1 MSKLVK
7 GKMPISQKRE
17 NSDFANED
25 LDFNPL
31 KLDPELKKEL
41 AEQGL
46 VGRFLNARQLQENYG
61 FHKSGWQVYKRK
73 GSVAGAGAFKFGQDP
88 EGHVRYRDLILGVK
102 PAEEQARWKAKL
114 AASNRRKTAFNQQ
127 AANELREMAR
137 QAGAEIKVHEGFDYN
152 GENDTDGDED

>member
-17 NSDFANED
+17 NSDFSSED

-46 VGRFLNARQLQENYG
+46 VGRFLNARQLQENFGY
-61 FHKSGWQVYKRK
+61 HKSGWQVYKRK
-73 GSVAGAGAFKFGQDP
+73 GAVQGAGMFKFGADP

-102 PAEEQARWKAKL
+102 TVEDHNRWKKRL
-114 AASNRRKTAFNQQ
+114 DQSNRRKTAFNQQ
-127 AANELREMAR
+127 AAQELRDMAR
-137 QAGAEIKVHEGFDYN
+137 QAGTEITVHEGFDSN
-152 GENDTDGDED
+152 GDRDTDGDDE